1 MQSSL
6 SFLLALK
13 DFIQQ
18 NPDMPLKEIRM
29 FWNRMDGRVSKRLS
43 YQYGLLFKELGLKA
57 LDTVIPDMER
67 YGRETSPEERIL
79 FRSTLFPPSGKL
91 LKGSGLDTLAGYLST
106 GQAKGMRRKEFMNV
120 NEERLKEIMAHETDA
135 DGCPKT
141 HPDGIEKEEDRGK
154 EGKESVSI
162 PDGRTEKPTV
172 FHKPAVRSGTS
183 LAERMKTYRADYL
196 SRREYVHRKQTYIS
210 YETYRRL
217 ARILPLLSE
226 GMTVPAFLDN
236 VLNRHL
242 DEHGDVLDE
251 MVRTGTR
258 NSR

>member
-1 MQSSL
+1 MY
-6 SFLLALK
+6 
-13 DFIQQ
+13 
-18 NPDMPLKEIRM
+18 
-29 FWNRMDGRVSKRLS
+29 KR
-43 YQYGLLFKELGLKA
+43 Q
-57 LDTVIPDMER
+57 
-67 YGRETSPEERIL
+67 
-79 FRSTLFPPSGKL
+79 
-91 LKGSGLDTLAGYLST
+91 
-106 GQAKGMRRKEFMNV
+106 
-120 NEERLKEIMAHETDA
+120 
-135 DGCPKT
+135 
-141 HPDGIEKEEDRGK
+141 EEDRGK
-154 EGKESVSI
+154 EETESVSI